1 MTETLKKQ
9 IEAMNQQIKELAALY
24 RNAAGRSGV
33 SDNEFW
39 VWYALLVL
47 GGEYSQQD
55 ICELWSLPKQT
66 VNSVING
73 LAKRGLVSLEAVP
86 GTRNR
91 KRICPTEA
99 GREYGGA
106 LVLEVYGAELR
117 ALNRMTEA
125 DRETYLCLMDRYI
138 RSLKEELD
146 KESP

>member
-1 MTETLKKQ
+1 MTESLKKQ
-9 IEAMNQQIKELAALY
+9 IEAMNQQTKELAALY

-55 ICELWSLPKQT
+55 ICGLWSLPKQT

-91 KRICPTEA
+91 KLICPTEA
-99 GREYGGA
+99 GRQYGEA
-106 LVLEVYGAELR
+106 LVMEVYSAELR
-117 ALNRMTEA
+117 ALTRMTEA
-125 DRETYLCLMDRYI
+125 DRETYLRLMDRYI
-138 RSLKEELD
+138 QSLKEELD
-146 KESP
+146 KGCT